1 LTALVVEQALARGY
15 EVTAFVRE
23 LLNIALDGVKVMR
36 GNVLEKQTL
45 SNGWSGQDA
54 VSGD

>member
-1 LTALVVEQALARGY
+1 MTALVVEQALARGY

-23 LLNIALDGVKVMR
+23 PLNIALDGVKVMR

-45 SNGWSGQDA
+45 SNGLSGQDA